1 MMKHPIGP
9 LISSTPVWQVAYG
22 KKWSGSHHPENNNKN
37 LKGYNKMFVTYAV
50 NICPGSHQNKGTVN
64 LTNVT
69 QRGLDSKKYMIMLFT
84 SQPIY
89 SITI

>member
-1 MMKHPIGP
+1 
-9 LISSTPVWQVAYG
+9 
-22 KKWSGSHHPENNNKN
+22 
-37 LKGYNKMFVTYAV
+37 MFVTYAV

-69 QRGLDSKKYMIMLFT
+69 QRGLASKKYMIMLFT